1 MEHNSFKVLPFVHL
15 LCLLLLCPLV
25 SCQLNY
31 KFYDYTCPNLTKIVR
46 YGVWSAITNDSRMAA
61 SLLRLHFHDCFVNG
75 CDGSLLLDGGEKMHF
90 LIETRLEV
98 LKSLMA
104 LKTVW
109 RKHAQPQFLVL
120 IYWLLRQERQFI
132 LLEALFGFYP

>member
-1 MEHNSFKVLPFVHL
+1 MG
-15 LCLLLLCPLV
+15 LC
-25 SCQLNY
+25 Y
-31 KFYDYTCPNLTKIVR
+31 LTEER
-46 YGVWSAITNDSRMAA
+46 
-61 SLLRLHFHDCFVNG
+61 
-75 CDGSLLLDGGEKMHF
+75 KMHF

-109 RKHAQPQFLVL
+109 RKHARPQFPVL